1 MSASG
6 MTKRTLAE
14 RMGLHETTV
23 GKWVLGRNQPS
34 LDYLAKLARAL
45 GVSADWLLGL
55 SERRAIDLAATPEP
69 PVPAGLTPRDRREL
83 EQLAERVEGEVAR
96 LRKKLAQPR

>member
-1 MSASG
+1 MSEYG
-6 MTKRTLAE
+6 LTKRTLAE

-34 LDYLAKLARAL
+34 LDYLAKLAAAL

-55 SERRAIDLAATPEP
+55 SERRVLDPTVTPEP
-69 PVPAGLTPRDRREL
+69 PVVVLTPRARKEIDEMAARL
-83 EQLAERVEGEVAR
+83 EGEAAR
-96 LRKKLAQPR
+96 LRKTLVQPR

>member
-6 MTKRTLAE
+6 LTKRTLAE

-55 SERRAIDLAATPEP
+55 SERRALDTTATPELA
-69 PVPAGLTPRDRREL
+69 PAGLPPRARKEL
-83 EQLAERVEGEVAR
+83 EEMAERLEGEVAR
-96 LRKKLAQPR
+96 MRKKLEQPR